1 MLLFLISILSGIISG
16 MGIGGGTILIP
27 ALTIILKLDQHI
39 AQSINLI
46 SFIPIASVA
55 VITHFKN
62 KNIDFKLS
70 PKLIVS
76 GIIGAVA
83 GSILSSF
90 MSSEVLRKLF
100 ALFLFF
106 MGIYEITY
114 MKDRE

>member
-27 ALTIILKLDQHI
+27 ALTIIFKLDQHI

-62 KNIDFKLS
+62 NNIDLKLS
-70 PKLIVS
+70 SKLILS
-76 GIIGAVA
+76 GILGAVA
-83 GSILSSF
+83 GSILSSVI
-90 MSSEVLRKLF
+90 SSDVLKKLF
-100 ALFLFF
+100 AVFLFF

-114 MKDRE
+114 KKNR